1 LTGLTGIYQALG
13 GGSGTTT
20 SGSAGTTGT
29 GGGTTSD
36 MRAKE
41 NIELI
46 DVHPDGFGIYEFEY
60 KPEFKKTAGYGRYRG
75 YMAHEVE
82 KVYPNAVITLG
93 SGYKAIKY
101 AEVPA

>member
-1 LTGLTGIYQALG
+1 
-13 GGSGTTT
+13 
-20 SGSAGTTGT
+20 
-29 GGGTTSD
+29 

-60 KPEFKKTAGYGRYRG
+60 KPEFKRTAGYGRYRG

-82 KVYPNAVITLG
+82 KVYPNAVITLD